1 MVPAAAERTG
11 CQSKF
16 VQIALQKIINM
27 NRIKIFT
34 IVFYGV
40 AIAFLVGVSSACKKN
55 SSPGSYN
62 TNKAALTAAIDSL
75 TNVYNTTVDGTKP
88 GQYAPGARA
97 ALDSVIALATTVS
110 ASTAYTQQQVNNA
123 LNNLLAA
130 GVTFSSQLIQQVS
143 SANLMGYWEFNGNAN
158 DSSGNGN
165 NGVLQ
170 TGWVGTSAATAVDGA
185 TLPTL
190 VPDRFGRANMA
201 YYFNNGATVK
211 IPYNSVFNA
220 QAFTILL
227 WLKRDGTN
235 ANNYMVS
242 FDRWLGYK
250 FQLQSGNLPFLTVNT
265 STGDHDQD
273 DGGIAIDSAGVW
285 RHVAVTFT
293 PGTEKFYIQG
303 KLVKTATVTGTPLPI
318 LSTINLAIGNELPKE
333 NYNLTN
339 SNDPNYFYGGDYFM
353 GALDEVRF
361 YNTVLTDAEILS
373 IYTDE
378 SSL

>member
-1 MVPAAAERTG
+1 
-11 CQSKF
+11 
-16 VQIALQKIINM
+16 M
-27 NRIKIFT
+27 NRIKFLT
-34 IVFYGV
+34 YIVYGFAIVYFVSV
-40 AIAFLVGVSSACKKN
+40 AASCKKS
-55 SSPGSYN
+55 SSPASYN

-75 TNVYNTTVDGTKP
+75 TTVYNSTVDGTKP
-88 GQYAPGARA
+88 GQYAVGARA
-97 ALDSVIALATTVS
+97 ALDSVIALATMVS
-110 ASTAYTQQQVNNA
+110 NSTAYTQQQVNNA

-130 GVTFSSQLIQQVS
+130 AMTFSSQLIQQVS
-143 SANLMGYWEFNGNAN
+143 SANLMGYWEFNGNAM

-185 TLPTL
+185 TLPVL

-201 YYFNNGATVK
+201 YYFNSGATVK
-211 IPYNSVFNA
+211 IPFNSVFNA
-220 QAFTILL
+220 QTFTILL

-235 ANNYMVS
+235 SNNYMFS
-242 FDRWLGYK
+242 FDRWKGYK
-250 FQLQSGNLPFLTVNT
+250 FQLQGGNLPFLTVNT

-285 RHVAVTFT
+285 RHVAVSFT

-303 KLVKTATVTGTPLPI
+303 KLVSTATVTGTPLPI
-318 LSTINLAIGNELPKE
+318 SSVINLAIGNELPKE
-333 NYNLTN
+333 NYNLTD

-373 IYTDE
+373 IYIDE

>member
-1 MVPAAAERTG
+1 MKKI
-11 CQSKF
+11 KF
-16 VQIALQKIINM
+16 LTY
-27 NRIKIFT
+27 IFYSVA
-34 IVFYGV
+34 IFLVVGV
-40 AIAFLVGVSSACKKN
+40 AVSCKKN
-55 SSPGSYN
+55 SSPASYN

-75 TNVYNTTVDGTKP
+75 TNVYNSTVDGTKP

-110 ASTAYTQQQVNNA
+110 SSTTYTQQQVNNA
-123 LNNLLAA
+123 VNNLLAA
-130 GVTFSSQLIQQVS
+130 GVNFSSQLIQQVS

-185 TLPTL
+185 TMPVL
-190 VPDRFGRANMA
+190 VPDRFGRPNMA

-211 IPYNSVFNA
+211 IPYNSALNA
-220 QAFTILL
+220 QTFTILL

-250 FQLQSGNLPFLTVNT
+250 FQLQGGNLPFLTVNT

-285 RHVAVTFT
+285 RHVAVSFT

-303 KLVKTATVTGTPLPI
+303 KLVSTATVTGTPLPI
-318 LSTINLAIGNELPKE
+318 SSMINLAIGNELPKE

-339 SNDPNYFYGGDYFM
+339 SADPNYFYGGDYFM

-378 SSL
+378 NSL

>member
-1 MVPAAAERTG
+1 
-11 CQSKF
+11 
-16 VQIALQKIINM
+16 M
-27 NRIKIFT
+27 NRINIST
-34 IVFYGV
+34 YILCG
-40 AIAFLVGVSSACKKN
+40 IAFALLLGTIPSCKKN
-55 SSPGSYN
+55 SSPASYN

-75 TNVYNTTVDGTKP
+75 TTVYNSTVDGTKP

-110 ASTAYTQQQVNNA
+110 SSTAYTQQQVNNA

-130 GVTFSSQLIQQVS
+130 GMTFSSQLIQQVS

-158 DSSGNGN
+158 DSSGNNN

-185 TLPTL
+185 TLPVL
-190 VPDRFGRANMA
+190 VADRFGRPNMA
-201 YYFNNGATVK
+201 YYFNNAATVK

-220 QAFTILL
+220 QTFTILL

-235 ANNYMVS
+235 ANNYMFS

-285 RHVAVTFT
+285 RHVAVSFT

-303 KLVKTATVTGTPLPI
+303 KLVSTATVTGTPLPVSS
-318 LSTINLAIGNELPKE
+318 LINLAIGNELPKE
-333 NYNLTN
+333 NYNLSN
-339 SNDPNYFYGGDYFM
+339 STDPNYFYGGDYFM

>member
-1 MVPAAAERTG
+1 LIRQFLKINIMKLNKTPEYISYVVA
-11 CQSKF
+11 
-16 VQIALQKIINM
+16 VAL
-27 NRIKIFT
+27 F
-34 IVFYGV
+34 FGAV
-40 AIAFLVGVSSACKKN
+40 ASCKKN
-55 SSPGSYN
+55 SSPASYN
-62 TNKAALTAAIDSL
+62 TNKATLLAAIDSL
-75 TNVYNTTVDGTKP
+75 TTVYNSTQDGSKP
-88 GQYAPGARA
+88 GDYAVGARA
-97 ALDSVIALATTVS
+97 ALDSVINLATEVS
-110 ASTAYTQQQVNNA
+110 TSTAYTQQEINNA

-130 GVTFSSQLIQQVS
+130 GAQFSTQLIQQVS
-143 SANLMGYWEFNGNAN
+143 SANLMGYWEFNGNAM

-170 TGWVGTSAATAVDGA
+170 TGWVGTSAATAVDGG
-185 TLPTL
+185 TLPVL
-190 VPDRFGRANMA
+190 VADRFGRPNMA

-211 IPYNSVFNA
+211 VPYNSTLNP
-220 QAFTILL
+220 QTFTILL

-235 ANNYMVS
+235 ANNYMFS
-242 FDRWLGYK
+242 LDRWNGYK

-273 DGGIAIDSAGVW
+273 DGGTAIDSAGVW
-285 RHVAVTFT
+285 RHVAVSFT

-303 KLVKTATVTGTPLPI
+303 KLVATETVTGTPLTVS
-318 LSTINLAIGNELPKE
+318 STINLAIGNELPKE

-339 SNDPNYFYGGDYFM
+339 SSDPNYFYGGDYFM

>member
-1 MVPAAAERTG
+1 LIRQFLKVNIMKLNKTSGYISYLVA
-11 CQSKF
+11 
-16 VQIALQKIINM
+16 VAL
-27 NRIKIFT
+27 F
-34 IVFYGV
+34 FGAV
-40 AIAFLVGVSSACKKN
+40 ASCKKN
-55 SSPGSYN
+55 SSPASYN
-62 TNKAALTAAIDSL
+62 TNKATLLAAIDSL
-75 TNVYNTTVDGTKP
+75 TTVYNSTQDGSKP
-88 GQYAPGARA
+88 GDYAVGARA
-97 ALDSVIALATTVS
+97 ALDSVINLATEVS
-110 ASTAYTQQQVNNA
+110 TSTAYTQQEINNA

-130 GVTFSSQLIQQVS
+130 GVQFSTQLIQQVS
-143 SANLMGYWEFNGNAN
+143 SANLMGYWEFNGNAM

-170 TGWVGTSAATAVDGA
+170 TGWVGTSATTAVDGG
-185 TLPTL
+185 TLPVL
-190 VPDRFGRANMA
+190 VADRFGRANMA

-211 IPYNSVFNA
+211 VPYNSTLNP
-220 QAFTILL
+220 QTFTILL

-235 ANNYMVS
+235 ANNYMFS
-242 FDRWLGYK
+242 LDRWNGYK

-273 DGGIAIDSAGVW
+273 DGGTAIDSAGVW
-285 RHVAVTFT
+285 RHVAVSFT

-303 KLVKTATVTGTPLPI
+303 KLVATETVTGTPLTVS
-318 LSTINLAIGNELPKE
+318 STINLAIGNELPKE

-339 SNDPNYFYGGDYFM
+339 SADPNYFYGGDYFM